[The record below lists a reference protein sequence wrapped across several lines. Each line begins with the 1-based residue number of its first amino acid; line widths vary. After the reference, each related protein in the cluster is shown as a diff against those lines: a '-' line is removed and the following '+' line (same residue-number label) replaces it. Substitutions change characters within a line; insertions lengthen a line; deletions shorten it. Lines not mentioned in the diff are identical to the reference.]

1 MSQGAEVPTD
11 HLGAFVIGPR
21 LLESGAPGGPLSGLR
36 FGVKDLF
43 DVAGTRTGAGNPDW
57 LADAPVASTH
67 APAVSALLA
76 AGADLWG
83 KTVTDELAYSL
94 SGTNVHYGTPVN
106 TAAPGHVP
114 GGSSSGSA
122 AAVAGGEVELALG
135 TDTGGSIRVPASY
148 CGIYGLRS
156 THGRVS
162 LSGVVPLAPSFDTV
176 GLFAADPAQLAAA
189 WQSLAAGAPGPEQP
203 RAVVRRAIRRLV
215 VATDLMDLAED
226 RASGALRVAA
236 ATLGERLGLS
246 IVEMPLAGAGQLESW
261 RECFRVLQQVEAW
274 RSDGDWITSRE
285 PSLGPGVAAR
295 FARARSTDPADARR
309 ALNVRTDVIRAFE
322 RVTGEDGVVVQPTT
336 SGPAPLLVTGQP
348 NKAANGDQPADEDR
362 LAGHEA
368 AAKEDVRVRT
378 LTLTAPAGMAGAPV
392 VSLPLSSV
400 DGLPVGL
407 ALVGRPG
414 DDETLVALAEGE
426 ALS

>member
-21 LLESGAPGGPLSGLR
+21 LLESGAPGGPLAGLR

-57 LADAPVASTH
+57 LADAPLASTH

-176 GLFAADPAQLAAA
+176 GLFATDPAELAAA
-189 WQSLAAGAPGPEQP
+189 WRALVAGAPGPEQSP
-203 RAVVRRAIRRLV
+203 AAAPRAIRRLV
-215 VATDLMDLAED
+215 VAIDLMELAED
-226 RASGALRVAA
+226 RASGALLATA
-236 ATLGERLGLS
+236 ATLGDRLGLQV
-246 IVEMPLAGAGQLESW
+246 VEMSLAGAGQLEAW
-261 RECFRVLQQVEAW
+261 REGFRVLQQVEAW

-295 FARARSTDPADARR
+295 FARARSTNPADARA

-322 RVTGEDGVVVQPTT
+322 RVTGEDSVVVQPTT
-336 SGPAPLLVTGQP
+336 SGPAPLLATGQP
-348 NKAANGDQPADEDR
+348 NQAAHGDQAANGDRP
-362 LAGHEA
+362 AGHEA

-378 LTLTAPAGMAGAPV
+378 LTLTAPAGMVGAPV
-392 VSLPLSSV
+392 LSLPLASV
-400 DGLPVGL
+400 EGLPVGL

-414 DDETLVALAEGE
+414 DDEVLVALAEG
-426 ALS
+426 ATPR